1 MGERLKKTGKTILPY
16 AAVEL
21 MTVFILLILYHG
33 ADIAEPLLYEGDAL
47 GSFQIYKSICA
58 KGFSYISFFFG
69 SPDSVSLT
77 EMQNLLA
84 ALLSNITGNP
94 FLIDNLIFFFGFLA
108 ASMTAFYV
116 FRKLGMD
123 IKYAAVLALLYD
135 FIPYHQYRLVHPS
148 LALYFAV
155 PFVLLM
161 AINMTSDDEEKWKL
175 CPRNFIP
182 PAIWLMFLY
191 SSSLYY
197 TAFTCLI
204 FVMTAVINLL
214 NRKKTR
220 QILLPILPVME
231 LILLFVIQNIRYF
244 WNVFFPK
251 VQDTAISASSDSA
264 QLTVTSIATGR
275 IPGEAD
281 VYGLRL
287 MQMLLPRP
295 GHRLSV
301 LASLQDRYHQNYPL
315 VNENSYAAM
324 GVIAAA
330 VFIMILAGIFIRKM
344 QTGIKW
350 QISRLAIGI
359 FLIGTMG
366 GIGAIFNSVIKN
378 PIRCYNRLSIFIEF
392 LCFAYLG
399 LLLTERKLKS
409 VIAYLVCG
417 SVLFIGIF
425 DQTTSFTRN
434 DQKNVC
440 AAYYEDKDF
449 FKEIEN
455 SVPDESTVCI
465 IMPETDSP
473 YGYSDAYRLNLCDL
487 YTEKN
492 IKWIRKTDIKIS
504 DVAKELQNNYGGIFV
519 DISVCRSKKT
529 DYQEF
534 IREISKDLGEAPV
547 YSSKKNM
554 AYFKICETGT

>member
-77 EMQNLLA
+77 EIQNFLA

-94 FLIDNLIFFFGFLA
+94 FLIDNLIFFFGFLT

-161 AINMTSDDEEKWKL
+161 AINMTSDDEEKWKM
-175 CPRNFIP
+175 CPRNVIP
-182 PAIWLMFLY
+182 PAIWLIFLY

-204 FVMTAVINLL
+204 FALSAVINLL
-214 NRKKTR
+214 NKKKLT

-231 LILLFVIQNIRYF
+231 LVLLFVIQNIRYF
-244 WNVFFPK
+244 WNILFPK
-251 VQDTAISASSDSA
+251 VQETVAAVSSNASKG
-264 QLTVTSIATGR
+264 LTVSAVATGR
-275 IPGEAD
+275 IPGESD

-295 GHRLSV
+295 GHRLSF
-301 LASLQDRYHQNYPL
+301 LAALQDKYYQNYPL
-315 VNENSYAAM
+315 VNENAYSAL
-324 GVIAAA
+324 GVIASVALIII
-330 VFIMILAGIFIRKM
+330 FAGIFIKKM
-344 QTGIKW
+344 QSGLKW
-350 QISRLAIGI
+350 QISRLTIGI

-399 LLLTERKLKS
+399 LLFTERKFKS
-409 VIAYLVCG
+409 IIVYLVCG
-417 SVLFIGIF
+417 AILFIGIF

-434 DQKNVC
+434 DQKTVC

-449 FKEIEN
+449 FKEAEE
-455 SVPDESTVCI
+455 SVPDGSTICI
-465 IMPETDSP
+465 MMPETDFH
-473 YGYSDAYRLNLCDL
+473 YGYDYAYRLNLCDV
-487 YTEKN
+487 YTDGNVNWTKELGIKTGDLKTELKN
-492 IKWIRKTDIKIS
+492 DYSGIVVDLSVCKGIKTEYKDFINKIS
-504 DVAKELQNNYGGIFV
+504 E
-519 DISVCRSKKT
+519 
-529 DYQEF
+529 
-534 IREISKDLGEAPV
+534 
-547 YSSKKNM
+547 
-554 AYFKICETGT
+554 